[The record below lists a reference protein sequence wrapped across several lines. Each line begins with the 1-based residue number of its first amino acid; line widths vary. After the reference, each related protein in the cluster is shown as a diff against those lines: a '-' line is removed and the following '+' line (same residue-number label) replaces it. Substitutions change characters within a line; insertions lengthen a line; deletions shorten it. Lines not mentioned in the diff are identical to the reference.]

1 MKNALIVAGG
11 WEGHEPQQ
19 CAELFAAG
27 LEERGYNVEISN
39 TLDAYLDTG
48 KLAQLSLIVP
58 IWSIG
63 VITDEQCKGL
73 SDAVKSGVGL
83 GGFHGMCASFRGN
96 TEYQWMTGGQFLSHP
111 GNIKPY
117 RVNISD
123 NTHEI
128 TSGLSDFEMNSEQY
142 YMLTDPGNN
151 VLAKT
156 TFVSG
161 LEDAPWVE
169 NTVMPVVWTKSWGQ
183 GRVFFSSLGH
193 VAKDFDVPEAR
204 EITIRGMLWA
214 SK

>member
-19 CAELFAAG
+19 CAELFAVELG
-27 LEERGYNVEISN
+27 KRDYHVEISN
-39 TLDAYLDTG
+39 TLDAYLDTE

-58 IWSIG
+58 MWMSAEM
-63 VITDEQCKGL
+63 TDDQLKGL

-83 GGFHGMCASFRGN
+83 GGFHGMCVSFQGN
-96 TEYQWMTGGQFLSHP
+96 IEYQWMTGGEFLSHP

-117 RVNISD
+117 RVDIS
-123 NTHEI
+123 NTAHEI
-128 TSGLSDFEMNSEQY
+128 TRGLSDFEMNSEQY

-151 VLAKT
+151 VLVKT

-193 VAKDFDVPEAR
+193 VAKDFDVREAR
-204 EITIRGMLWA
+204 EITVRGMLWA